1 MSEYVASREV
11 SQLSVSS
18 ITSPDPV
25 VEVSTIQAKSRY
37 RITSNGTVKEGL
49 VVSIIW
55 IVCKSDVAF
64 PQSSVNVQV
73 L

>member
-1 MSEYVASREV
+1 MA

-18 ITSPDPV
+18 RTSPEPIT
-25 VEVSTIQAKSRY
+25 EVSTIQVKSRY
-37 RITSNGTVKEGL
+37 SIVSIGTVKEGL

-55 IVCKSDVAF
+55 IVCSSDVEF